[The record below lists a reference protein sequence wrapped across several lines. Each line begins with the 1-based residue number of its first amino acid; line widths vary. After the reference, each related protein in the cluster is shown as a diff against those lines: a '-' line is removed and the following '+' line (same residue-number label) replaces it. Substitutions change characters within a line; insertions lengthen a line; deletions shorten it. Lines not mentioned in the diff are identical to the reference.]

1 MVTDAEKNA
10 VAPNYVISRWSI
22 PIAGFLLSLMGGIS
36 YAWGVFI
43 VPLEQQFGWT
53 RAAAALPLSIYLFV
67 FTTVGMIFG
76 GALQD
81 KAGPRKV
88 AAAGGILFFIGYLLA
103 AQVERFP
110 FTWWLP
116 LTYGVISGLGCALAY
131 CVTVPTAR
139 KWFPDK
145 PALAISVSVT
155 GFGLAAALFAPW
167 ITRLIH
173 TVGISHTFLVLGVV
187 TFAVTM
193 FAAWLIRLP
202 EPGWT
207 PPGWLSTAKNATGPM
222 YGSRMEATLAEALK
236 SPALYFLWL
245 GLFCVILGGLIA
257 MTHIV
262 PYGISILGLEKPQA
276 ALASVFFGVAN
287 GFGRTIA
294 GYIAER
300 FGAVRLMLVTYPVV
314 AATFFLFNTVATTTA
329 TLYACALIFGFGFA
343 VTLGL
348 YPLLTTVVF
357 GAANLGAIYG
367 VVVTAFGLAA
377 FLGPIAAA
385 WIFDITKTY
394 VLSFFFAGIFVVIG
408 WLISLFAFK
417 LKYKLP

>member
-1 MVTDAEKNA
+1 MVTDAENNA
-10 VAPNYVISRWSI
+10 AAPNYVISRWSI
-22 PIAGFLLSLMGGIS
+22 PLAGFLLSSMGGIS

-43 VPLEQQFGWT
+43 VPLEQQFGWS
-53 RAAAALPLSIYLFV
+53 RASAALPVSIYLFV

-155 GFGLAAALFAPW
+155 GFGLAAVIFAPW
-167 ITRLIH
+167 ITSLIH
-173 TVGISHTFLVLGVV
+173 TIGISNTFLVLGAL
-187 TFAVTM
+187 TSAVTL

-202 EPGWT
+202 LPGWT
-207 PPGWLSTAKNATGPM
+207 PQGWSAASNNASIPM
-222 YGSRMEATLAEALK
+222 YDSRTEATLAEALK
-236 SPALYFLWL
+236 SPVLYFIWL
-245 GLFCVILGGLIA
+245 GLFSVILGGLIA

-262 PYGISILGLEKPQA
+262 PYGISILGLEKPLA

-294 GYIAER
+294 GLIAEK

-314 AATFFLFNTVATTTA
+314 AVTFLLFNTVATTAA

-348 YPLLTTVVF
+348 FPLLTTVAF

-385 WIFDITKTY
+385 WIYDLTQTY
-394 VLSFFFAGIFVVIG
+394 VLPFFLAGIFVIAG